1 MKLLP
6 YLCTALA
13 AFSAS
18 LAATEVPEPA
28 MKREVAIFERVLS
41 SALKHD
47 TQDQLVAVSGYYLR
61 QQGVIF
67 NLSLKQRH
75 SLPWLGEID
84 SIHTM
89 AAIGEFDLPE
99 FDINI
104 AEAEIAEPIAEA
116 FSEAYSAAA
125 EQVQHS
131 AEKVREAI
139 AQEREN
145 RIKLRELE
153 REKAE
158 LEFAQRHNTEQQA
171 DALDQA
177 LEKIEQQIAQLAQR
191 GDKLEAVKE
200 QLKSHLEA
208 SRAQR
213 EEQQKRKQQAFQE
226 QLQQSIARSLCDYGG
241 GLRSLPNDEHI
252 SFVYA
257 SISEPQQKQILIY
270 RKQQVEQCVQGKIT
284 ASDIID
290 AAEQYQ
296 F

>member
-1 MKLLP
+1 MKLFC
-6 YLCTALA
+6 YVCTALV
-13 AFSAS
+13 AFSNS
-18 LAATEVPEPA
+18 LTAAEVVEPA

-67 NLSLKQRH
+67 NLSLKHRH
-75 SLPWLGEID
+75 QLPWLAEID
-84 SIHTM
+84 NINTM

-125 EQVQHS
+125 EQVRHS

-153 REKAE
+153 REKTE
-158 LEFAQRHNTEQQA
+158 LEFAQRHDSEQPA
-171 DALDQA
+171 NELDQA
-177 LEKIEQQIAQLAQR
+177 LEKIKQQIAQLAQR
-191 GDKLEAVKE
+191 GDKLEAVKQ

-226 QLQQSIARSLCDYGG
+226 QLRQSIARSLCDYGG
-241 GLRSLPNDEHI
+241 GLRSLPSDENI
-252 SFVYA
+252 SFVYT

-270 RKQQVEQCVQGKIT
+270 SKQKVEQCVQGQLK
-284 ASDIID
+284 AADIMD
-290 AAEQYQ
+290 SAQQYR